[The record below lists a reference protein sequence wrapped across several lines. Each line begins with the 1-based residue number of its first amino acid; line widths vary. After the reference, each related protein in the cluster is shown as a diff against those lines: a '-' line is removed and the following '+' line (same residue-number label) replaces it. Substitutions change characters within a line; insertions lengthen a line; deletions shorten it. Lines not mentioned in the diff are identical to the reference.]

1 MRTPLPLAIARRLV
15 RTAARLV
22 PPARRADFAREWEGE
37 LAGEVERGAGWSVVG
52 AALGAFADARAMTE
66 IATRNGRDGRR
77 SMAERTGAWTRDV
90 GIALRGMRRSP
101 GFTAV
106 AVVTL
111 ALGIGGTAAIWTLL
125 DRVVL
130 DPLPYP
136 ESGRLVRLD
145 NQVPGVGPD
154 EVWALSTA
162 QYVYFTDHASTLD
175 LVGVYRGDGGNVLT
189 ASGPRR
195 VLGVGVTA
203 SMMPLLG
210 ARASL
215 GRVLL
220 PSDDTP
226 AAPPVAVLSHGF
238 WERALGAD
246 PGVAGTT
253 LELNGQ
259 PIEVVGVLADSP
271 RPPGWPPSATPDLWI
286 PLQIDRAGVFQNNH
300 AFQGIARLRPGETP
314 ASVEAEI
321 GRLTAHLPEAF
332 PQAYSQRFFDRYGFR
347 TRVTPL
353 KESLLG
359 DLSEKLWVLFGGVGV
374 VLLIACANVANLFL
388 VRMEGRRRELA
399 VRSAL
404 GAGRAALAR
413 FVLAEAMTLSF
424 LGAALA
430 LLVGFW
436 AVPALTAL
444 APEGL
449 APVGRVGL
457 GWSTVAFTLIVSIVV
472 GSGLAAYPLLARVG
486 IDAPAGELSGGG
498 RGTSAGPARRHVRSA
513 LVVTQVALALTL
525 VIGSGLLVR
534 TLSALGA
541 VDIGFDPNGV
551 LVTDLFPDPSRYRDP
566 AAVWSLQR
574 EVLERVRAIPGVAQ
588 AGFGTEVPV
597 DGGYGCWVQGFEDE
611 TVYKRIEDAGLTTCA
626 GFENVTPGY
635 FEALGIPL
643 LEGRYLTEADIAD
656 PDRRAVVV
664 SRAFADRFWPGQEAL
679 GQGVIPGGPSKAPF
693 HHVVGVVGDVPASSA
708 EGQPPLSQ
716 TAIAIYYPGY
726 RYPPATKL
734 VVKAAVADP
743 ISIFPAIRR
752 VVSGIDPEMPLGPV
766 TDMDAV
772 VRTASAQL
780 SFVSLLLGI
789 AAGTALLLAAVGLY
803 GVVSWVVTRRTREIG
818 MRMAVGARP
827 GEVQRMVVAQSVTV
841 VGLGLAAGVAL
852 ALVTTRVLDGLL
864 VGVAPSDPFV
874 YVAAA
879 GLLGIVAL
887 AASWLPARRAAR
899 IDPLEALR
907 TE

>member
-1 MRTPLPLAIARRLV
+1 M
-15 RTAARLV
+15 
-22 PPARRADFAREWEGE
+22 REWEAE

-52 AALGAFADARAMTE
+52 AALGAFADARTVTE
-66 IATRNGRDGRR
+66 IATERGRW
-77 SMAERTGAWTRDV
+77 SMAERTGAWIGDV
-90 GIALRGMRRSP
+90 GVALRGMRRTP

-111 ALGIGGTAAIWTLL
+111 ALGIGGTAAIWTLI

-136 ESGRLVRLD
+136 ESDRLVRLD

-175 LVGVYRGDGGNVLT
+175 LVGVYQGDGGNVVT

-220 PSDDTP
+220 PADDTP
-226 AAPPVAVLSHGF
+226 EAPLVAVISHGF

-246 PGVAGTT
+246 PDVAGTT
-253 LELNGQ
+253 LDLNGQ

-271 RPPGWPPSATPDLWI
+271 RPPGWPASATPDLWI
-286 PLQIDRAGVFQNNH
+286 PLRIDRAGVFQNNH
-300 AFQGIARLRPGETP
+300 AFQGIGRLRPGETP

-321 GRLTAHLPEAF
+321 GRLTARLPEAF
-332 PQAYSQRFFDRYGFR
+332 PQAYSRRFFDRYGFH

-359 DLSEKLWVLFGGVGV
+359 DLSAKLWVLFGGVGV

-413 FVLAEAMTLSF
+413 FVLAEGMTLSL

-430 LLVGFW
+430 LVVGFW
-436 AVPALTAL
+436 AVPTLTAL

-449 APVGRVGL
+449 AHVGTVGL
-457 GWSTVAFTLIVSIVV
+457 DRSTVAFTLVVSLAV
-472 GSGLAAYPLLARVG
+472 GLAIAAYPLLAGTGV
-486 IDAPAGELSGGG
+486 DAPARELSGGG
-498 RGTSAGPARRHVRSA
+498 RGSSAGPARRHVRSA
-513 LVVTQVALALTL
+513 LVVAQVALALTL

-534 TLSALGA
+534 TLSALSA
-541 VDIGFDPNGV
+541 VDVGFDPDGV

-566 AAVWSLQR
+566 TAVWNLQR
-574 EVLERVRAIPGVAQ
+574 EILERVRALPGVTQ

-597 DGGYGCWVQGFEDE
+597 EGGYGCWVQGFEDE
-611 TVYKRIEDAGLTTCA
+611 TVYPRIEEAGLTTCA

-635 FEALGIPL
+635 LEALGIPL
-643 LEGRYLTEADIAD
+643 LEGRYLTDADLDD
-656 PDRRAVVV
+656 PGRRAVVV
-664 SRAFADRFWPGQEAL
+664 SRAFADRFWPGQDAL
-679 GQGVIPGGPSKAPF
+679 GQGVVPGGGGQTPF

-734 VVKAAVADP
+734 VVKAGVADP
-743 ISIFPAIRR
+743 TSLLPAIRR
-752 VVSGIDPEMPLGPV
+752 VVSEIDPEIPLAGL
-766 TDMDAV
+766 TDMATV
-772 VRTASAQL
+772 VHAASAQL

-789 AAGTALLLAAVGLY
+789 AAGIALLLAAVGLY

-818 MRMAVGARP
+818 MRMAIGARP
-827 GEVQRMVVAQSVTV
+827 GEVQRMVVAQSVFV
-841 VGLGLAAGVAL
+841 VAGGLALGVGL
-852 ALVTTRVLDGLL
+852 ALVATRVLRGFL
-864 VGVAPSDPFV
+864 VGVAPTDPVV
-874 YVAAA
+874 YAAA
-879 GLLGIVAL
+879 AALLAMVSL
-887 AASWLPARRAAR
+887 LASWLPARRASR

-907 TE
+907 SE